1 MKRLGDG
8 IDSFAPGL
16 KLLGLRELKALS
28 LNNSVD
34 MIGPSKPV
42 HSYNSGG
49 WG

>member
-1 MKRLGDG
+1 MKRPGDG

-42 HSYNSGG
+42 HSYHSGG